1 MHLWWPV
8 FTSSTIIINHCFMF
22 AYRKLRRGRAQQTLF
37 NLALSM
43 LCSWIVFL
51 TGIKQTHSFYGCIV
65 VAALLHYFIL
75 SSFMWMLMEAFLQ
88 YLTFVKVLGTY
99 VTRYTLK
106 TVLIAWGKS
115 QHTFWN
121 LPPFLSSFPFL
132 IIHSLNILTFDLVI
146 FKWFDFPILIGK
158 KGNIQIIL
166 KLLCHFL
173 FIILLLHITGL
184 PLVPVISI
192 LSIDYT
198 LYSGGSR

>member
-1 MHLWWPV
+1 MNRL
-8 FTSSTIIINHCFMF
+8 FTSSMFIIKHCAVFD
-22 AYRKLRRGRAQQTLF
+22 YRKLRRGRAQQTLF

-51 TGIKQTHSFYGCIV
+51 TGIKQTHSFYGCII

-115 QHTFWN
+115 YHT
-121 LPPFLSSFPFL
+121 LSYLTPFFNQFL
-132 IIHSLNILTFDLVI
+132 IQPVFSNESLN
-146 FKWFDFPILIGK
+146 
-158 KGNIQIIL
+158 
-166 KLLCHFL
+166 L
-173 FIILLLHITGL
+173 F
-184 PLVPVISI
+184 
-192 LSIDYT
+192 T
-198 LYSGGSR
+198 LYFVQ